1 MWIRASPCRQIAR
14 NSELPAQER
23 RVMALTLTLK
33 TQARWF
39 VRQLQPLLWAH
50 VLSVSLIVLSSLM
63 FLLDPLLIKWL
74 IDVVLPERDLHLL
87 GLAAVGFLGIY
98 IFRLGFSAAAGIV
111 SFRSVQDLVFRIRLS
126 ILEQMNR
133 LSADFHETTPVGERL
148 YRLEQ
153 DVDQVAE
160 LGSSLVP
167 YVLQTAFNTVF
178 VVGTM
183 FVLDFRLT
191 CMVLPLMPFFLAFRR
206 YFEDRLRSA
215 SDSAQQHSSNE
226 SSFLQEHLAAIIQVQ
241 LLHQE
246 GSQTQAFLERATARV
261 KALNHRNV
269 IEMMFGTCYMAV
281 ISLGTIAILGY
292 GGYRVFVGALT
303 VGGLVA
309 FYSYL
314 ARLFDPLHAAVD
326 IYSRLNR
333 LSVSIH
339 RILEVI
345 EMNPGVPQRQGA
357 IHLPCPV
364 RGSVQLHEVSFG
376 YSNERPVLQGLE
388 LTITAGEKVA
398 LVGVSGSGKS
408 TIAKLIAR
416 LYDVKQG
423 NVRIDGMDV
432 RDIRLEGLRTA
443 VCYVIQDAVLFD
455 RTLKENLLL
464 GNTSATVKELQKAVE
479 IAGLDELICRL
490 PSGWDTRL
498 GPRGNALSGGERQR
512 VAIARAVLQKPA
524 VLLLDESTS
533 ALDVPAERRIFENL
547 SSHLPNRTIVFI
559 SHRISSLRWVD
570 RIVVVSEGAVCEEG
584 THGQLVERGG
594 LYAYLYNKSDFP
606 LDYQHR
612 SGLHVI
618 PSTTQITS
626 SDSD

>member
-1 MWIRASPCRQIAR
+1 
-14 NSELPAQER
+14 
-23 RVMALTLTLK
+23 MALTLKYK

-39 VRQLQPLLWAH
+39 VRQLHPLLWPH

-74 IDVVLPERDLHLL
+74 IDVVLPKRDIHLL

-111 SFRSVQDLVFRIRLS
+111 SFRSVQDLVFRIRLG

-133 LSADFHETTPVGERL
+133 LSADYHETTPVGERL

-167 YVLQTAFNTVF
+167 YVLQTAFNAVF
-178 VVGTM
+178 VVGAM

-191 CMVLPLMPFFLAFRR
+191 CVVLPLMPLFLAFRR
-206 YFEDRLRSA
+206 HFEDRLRSA
-215 SDSAQQHSSNE
+215 YDSAQQHSSSE
-226 SSFLQEHLAAIIQVQ
+226 SSFLQEHLTAIIQVQ

-246 GSQTQAFLERATARV
+246 GSQTQAFLERARARV

-269 IEMMFGTCYMAV
+269 VEMMFGTCYMTV

-333 LSVSIH
+333 LSVSIR

-345 EMNPGVPQRQGA
+345 EMNPGVPQRPGA
-357 IHLPCPV
+357 VHLPCPV
-364 RGSVQLHEVSFG
+364 RGSVQLQEVSFTYG
-376 YSNERPVLQGLE
+376 NEGSVLQGLE
-388 LTITAGEKVA
+388 LTIKAGEKVA

-416 LYDVKQG
+416 LYDVKEG
-423 NVRIDGMDV
+423 NVRIDEMDV
-432 RDIRLEGLRTA
+432 RDIRMESLRTA
-443 VCYVIQDAVLFD
+443 VCYVIQDTVLFD
-455 RTLKENLLL
+455 RTLRENLLL

-479 IAGLDELICRL
+479 VAGLNELIRRL

-533 ALDVPAERRIFENL
+533 ALDAPAERRIFENL
-547 SSHLPNRTIVFI
+547 SSHCANETIIFI
-559 SHRISSLRWVD
+559 SHRISSLRWVN
-570 RIVVVSEGAVCEEG
+570 RFVVLSEGAIREEG
-584 THGQLVERGG
+584 THEQLIQRGG
-594 LYAYLYNKSDFP
+594 LYACLYNKSGFSA
-606 LDYQHR
+606 DYQYR
-612 SGLHVI
+612 PGLHLP
-618 PSTTQITS
+618 PSVSQITAPN
-626 SDSD
+626 SD